1 MDFNYHE
8 FIHSS
13 NSNCR
18 SKLDL
23 IERIQDELESVSKIK
38 NKKRYMDRLTYKHQ
52 LELTRLALK
61 CGTLMNNEK
70 YNSEITDLLNKLE

>member
-13 NSNCR
+13 KSHCR
-18 SKLDL
+18 SRLDL
-23 IERIQDELESVSKIK
+23 IERIQDELESVSEIK
-38 NKKRYMDRLTYKHQ
+38 NGKSYMDRLIYKHQ
-52 LELTRLALK
+52 LELTKLALK

-70 YNSEITDLLNKLE
+70 YNSEIKDLLDKLE